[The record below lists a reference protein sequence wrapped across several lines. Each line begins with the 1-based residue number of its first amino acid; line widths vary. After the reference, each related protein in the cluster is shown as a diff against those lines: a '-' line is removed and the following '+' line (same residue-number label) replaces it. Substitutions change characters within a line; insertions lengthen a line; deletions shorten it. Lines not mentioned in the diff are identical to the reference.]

1 LLKVTVLGSGTCVP
15 SLKRSSCSVLMNI
28 NGTKLLFDLGAGTMK
43 RLLEAGT
50 TISEISYL
58 FFSHLHPDHTGEFVP
73 FLFATKYPETYRRR
87 TSFMVAG
94 ARGFKNFYDDLRK
107 VYKHW
112 IELENGILNMVE
124 FDNTAP
130 DHLSLKVFEVETMPM
145 EHIESSIGFRITT
158 PEGTSVVYTG
168 DTDLCNNAVTL
179 ARNVDLLICESALP
193 DGMKVPGHL
202 TPSLAGEIATRA
214 KAKQLVLTHFY
225 PECDTVDIEAECRKT
240 YQGPLLL
247 AEDLMQI
254 EVGNSAFNINKLKSL
269 QLRSLQ

>member
-1 LLKVTVLGSGTCVP
+1 MKVTILGSGTCVP
-15 SLKRSSCSVLMNI
+15 SLKRSSCSVLMDI
-28 NGTKLLFDLGAGTMK
+28 NDTKLLFDLGAGTMR

-87 TSFMVAG
+87 TSFVIAG
-94 ARGFKNFYDDLRK
+94 ARGFKNFYDDLKK
-107 VYKHW
+107 VYGHW
-112 IELENGILNMVE
+112 IELEGNLLNLIE

-130 DHLSLKVFEVETMPM
+130 DRLSLKVFDVETMPM

-158 PEGTSVVYTG
+158 PVGTSVVYTG
-168 DTDLCNNAVTL
+168 DTDLCDNAVTL
-179 ARNVDLLICESALP
+179 ARNADLLICESALP

-202 TPSLAGEIATRA
+202 TPSLAGEIATQANA
-214 KAKQLVLTHFY
+214 KRLVLTHFY
-225 PECDTVDIEAECRKT
+225 PECDMIDIEAECRKT
-240 YQGPLLL
+240 YHGPLLL

-254 EVGNSAFNINKLKSL
+254 EVGNSAFNINNLKS
-269 QLRSLQ
+269 